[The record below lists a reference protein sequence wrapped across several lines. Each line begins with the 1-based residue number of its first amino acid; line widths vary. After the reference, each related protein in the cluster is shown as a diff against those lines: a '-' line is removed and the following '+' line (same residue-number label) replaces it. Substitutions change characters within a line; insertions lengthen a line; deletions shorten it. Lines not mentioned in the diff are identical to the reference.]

1 MEYPKSYSTQQTTL
15 QVMPL
20 DVAIYAQ
27 EPDADNADMDSLLA
41 VSMYLYLKKNR
52 DKNHAFQAGTMLQR

>member
-1 MEYPKSYSTQQTTL
+1 MEYPKLYSTQPTEL

-41 VSMYLYLKKNR
+41 VSMYLYLKNR
-52 DKNHAFQAGTMLQR
+52 SKKDTIQAGKMLQR